1 MAQVASNRT
10 RIRLG
15 GLILTWMAM
24 VSVAGNAVH
33 ADNTPVSLHVEPSQ
47 VALAGNLDRLQLQVT
62 GTDGGGRQFDLTHA
76 ASYSISSGDIAS
88 VSKTGAVVP
97 LASGTGKIRVQY
109 GAGSVEIP
117 VRVTG
122 FLSQAKVSFVRDV
135 VPILSRSGCNQGTCH
150 GAQYGKGGLKLS
162 LLGFAPE
169 QDYLPIVRD
178 ELRRRVSLIKPDDSL
193 ILHKALLEVGHGGGR
208 RFRRGSYDHQVLTAW
223 LNAGVPEPQ
232 ADEPRVVNL
241 TLSPT
246 ERTYRVDQGQQLRVV
261 AHYSDNT
268 TRDVTRT
275 ARYDGLNESIATVTA
290 DGYITVVGKGQATV
304 MVRYEGQA
312 KVVHVLS
319 PFRDNVDLAGFQPN
333 NFIDEHVKARWKRLG
348 TRPAGLCSD
357 AEFIRR
363 AYLDSI
369 GTLPPAEKVETFLE
383 AKTPDKRN
391 QLIDELLGLTGDPK
405 RDVNVEAWSAYWA
418 LKWGDLL
425 RNNRKQTGVGGM
437 WSLSNWIRR
446 SLRQNMPVD
455 QFVRELITAQG
466 STLQNGPANYY
477 RIARKPTDLA
487 EATAQVFLGVR
498 IQCAR
503 CHHHPY
509 EVYSQS
515 DYYGLAAFFTRVGI
529 KNNSKFDQL
538 GGEAIV
544 ILRNSGSIAHPRL
557 GKTMAPKPLSGNPV
571 DTKGVR
577 DLRRPL
583 AEWITSKDNRLFS
596 RNIVNRI
603 WSYYMGS
610 GLVEPVDDMR
620 ATNPASNPELLD
632 ALGDH
637 LVETKFDLRRLM
649 RSIMRSRVY
658 QLSSTSLPE
667 NAGDRR
673 FYPHY
678 NIKRLPA
685 EVLLDAID
693 VACGTHEPF
702 GGVPLGTRAIEL
714 PDPNFNSY
722 FLDTLGRPQRAIACE
737 CERTAEPNLAQVLHI
752 ANGDLLT
759 RKLADKTGRISQLA
773 GNDQLKKPGSAQQAV
788 EHLYLATYSRR
799 PTSDEITA
807 CQQIITRSP
816 NPREGLEDLLWALL
830 NSREFLFNH

>member
-1 MAQVASNRT
+1 MAETAPF
-10 RIRLG
+10 RIRPLLG
-15 GLILTWMAM
+15 SIIALAI
-24 VSVAGNAVH
+24 VSVVGNVVH
-33 ADNTPVSLHVEPSQ
+33 AENTPVSLRVEPQ
-47 VALAGNLDRLQLQVT
+47 QARLVGNLARLQLQVT
-62 GTDGGGRQFDLTHA
+62 GTDGRGRQFDLTRA
-76 ASYSISSGDIAS
+76 ASYSISAGSIAS

-97 LASGTGKIRVQY
+97 LGSGTGKIRVRHD
-109 GAGSVEIP
+109 AGSVEIP
-117 VRVTG
+117 ITVVDVLPR
-122 FLSQAKVSFVRDV
+122 ARVSFVRDV
-135 VPILSRSGCNQGTCH
+135 IPILSRAGCNQGACH
-150 GAQYGKGGLKLS
+150 GGQFGKGGMKLS
-162 LLGFAPE
+162 LFGFAPE
-169 QDYLPIVRD
+169 QDYAPIVRD
-178 ELRRRVSLIKPDDSL
+178 ALRRRVSVIKPDDSL
-193 ILHKALLEVGHGGGR
+193 ILHKALLDIGHGGGR

-223 LNAGVPEPQ
+223 LTAGVPAPKE
-232 ADEPRVVNL
+232 DEPTVVDL
-241 TLSPT
+241 ALSPR

-268 TRDVTRT
+268 TRDVTRA
-275 ARYDGLNESIATVTA
+275 ARYDALNEGVATVTGG
-290 DGYITVVGKGQATV
+290 GYITAVGKGQAVV

-312 KVVHVLS
+312 KVSQVLS
-319 PFRDNVDLAGFQPN
+319 PFKENVDLAGFQPN
-333 NFIDEHVKARWKRLG
+333 NFIDEHVKTRWKRLG
-348 TRPAGLCSD
+348 VHPSGLCSD

-363 AYLDSI
+363 AFLDSI
-369 GTLPPAEKVETFLE
+369 GTLPSAERVEAFLE
-383 AKTPDKRN
+383 SDKPDKRN
-391 QLIDELLGLTGDPK
+391 ELVDELLGLTGDPK
-405 RDVNVEAWSAYWA
+405 RDLHVGAWSAYWA

-446 SLRQNMPVD
+446 SLRENMPVD
-455 QFVRELITAQG
+455 QFVREIITAQG
-466 STLQNGPANYY
+466 STLQNGPANFY

-487 EATAQVFLGVR
+487 ESTAQVFLGVR

-538 GGEAIV
+538 GGDSIV
-544 ILRNSGSIAHPRL
+544 ILRSSGSIAHPRL
-557 GKTMAPKPLSGNPV
+557 GKTMAPTPLSGKPI

-583 AEWITSKDNRLFS
+583 ADWLTAKENKLFS
-596 RNIVNRI
+596 RSIVNRI
-603 WSYYMGS
+603 WSYYMAS

-632 ALGDH
+632 ALANH
-637 LVETKFDLRRLM
+637 LVEIKFDLRQLM
-649 RSIMRSRVY
+649 RTIMRSRVY
-658 QLSSTSLPE
+658 QLSSTVLPE

-673 FYPHY
+673 FYLHY

-693 VACGTHEPF
+693 TACGTHEPF

-714 PDPNFNSY
+714 PDPNFESY

-752 ANGDLLT
+752 ANGELLS
-759 RKLADKTGRISQLA
+759 RKLADKTGRISQLVENKNLA
-773 GNDQLKKPGSAQQAV
+773 EGDAAKHV
-788 EHLYLATYSRR
+788 IEHLYLVTYSRS
-799 PTSDEITA
+799 PTSDELLE
-807 CQQIITRSP
+807 CQKIITRAP
-816 NPREGLEDLLWALL
+816 KPREGLEDLLWALL

>member
-1 MAQVASNRT
+1 
-10 RIRLG
+10 
-15 GLILTWMAM
+15 M
-24 VSVAGNAVH
+24 VSVGEVGVH
-33 ADNTPVSLHVEPSQ
+33 AENSPGSFSVQPSHARL
-47 VALAGNLDRLQLQVT
+47 VGNLARLQLQVT
-62 GTDGGGRQFDLTHA
+62 GTDDRGRSLDLTRGV
-76 ASYSISSGDIAS
+76 SYSISDPGVAS

-97 LASGTGKIRVQY
+97 LATGTGKIRVRH
-109 GAGSVEIP
+109 GARSVEIP
-117 VRVTG
+117 VTVSD
-122 FLSQAKVSFVRDV
+122 FLPQAEVSFTRDV
-135 VPILSRSGCNQGTCH
+135 MPVLSRSGCNQGTCH
-150 GAQYGKGGLKLS
+150 GAQFGKGGFKLS

-169 QDYLPIVRD
+169 RDYAPIVRD
-178 ELRRRVSLIKPDDSL
+178 ELRRRVSLLKPEDSL
-193 ILHKALLEVGHGGGR
+193 ILNKAMLEIGHGGGR
-208 RFRRGSYDHQVLTAW
+208 RFRHGSYDHQVLVAW
-223 LNAGVPEPQ
+223 LNAGVPEPI
-232 ADEPRVVNL
+232 ADDPVVVALSLEPK
-241 TLSPT
+241 
-246 ERTYRVDQGQQLRVV
+246 ERNYRVDQGQQLRVV
-261 AHYSDNT
+261 ARYSDNT

-275 ARYDGLNESIATVTA
+275 ARYDALNEGVATVTEG
-290 DGYITVVGKGQATV
+290 GYVTAVGKGQAAV
-304 MVRYEGQA
+304 MVRYGGQA
-312 KVVHVLS
+312 KVSHVMS
-319 PFRDNVDLAGFQPN
+319 PFRDKVDLAGFQPN
-333 NFIDEHVKARWKRLG
+333 NFIDQHVMARWKRLG
-348 TRPAGLCSD
+348 TRPSALCTD

-369 GTLPPAEKVETFLE
+369 GTLPTTEKVETFL
-383 AKTPDKRN
+383 KSTRPDKRD
-391 QLIDELLGLTGDPK
+391 QLVDELLGLTGDPK
-405 RDVNVEAWSAYWA
+405 RDLHVGSWSAYWA

-446 SLRQNMPVD
+446 SLRENMPVD
-455 QFVRELITAQG
+455 QFVREIITARG
-466 STLQNGPANYY
+466 STLKNGPANFF
-477 RIARKPTDLA
+477 RISRKPTDLA
-487 EATAQVFLGVR
+487 ETTAQVFLGVR

-538 GGEAIV
+538 AGEPIV

-557 GKTMAPKPLSGNPV
+557 GKTMAPTPLLGKPV
-571 DTKGVR
+571 DVKGVR

-583 AEWITSKDNRLFS
+583 ADWLTASDNKLFS

-637 LVETKFDLRRLM
+637 LVESKFDLRKLM

-658 QLSSTSLPE
+658 QLSSNVLPE

-693 VACGTHEPF
+693 STCGTHEPF

-752 ANGDLLT
+752 ANGELLS

-773 GNDQLKKPGSAQQAV
+773 GSGTLEKEAGARRAIHQ
-788 EHLYLATYSRR
+788 LYLSAYSRA
-799 PTSDEITA
+799 PTADELVQ
-807 CQQIITRSP
+807 CRKIITRAP
-816 NPREGLEDLLWALL
+816 KPREGLEDLLWALL

>member
-1 MAQVASNRT
+1 MTETAPF
-10 RIRLG
+10 RIRLLG
-15 GLILTWMAM
+15 SIIALAI
-24 VSVAGNAVH
+24 VSVVGNVVH
-33 ADNTPVSLHVEPSQ
+33 AENTPVSLRVEPQ
-47 VALAGNLDRLQLQVT
+47 QARLVGNLARLQLQVT
-62 GTDGGGRQFDLTHA
+62 GTDGRGRQFDLTRA
-76 ASYSISSGDIAS
+76 ASYSISAGSIAS

-97 LASGTGKIRVQY
+97 LGSGTGKIRVRHD
-109 GAGSVEIP
+109 AGSVEIP
-117 VRVTG
+117 ITVVDVLPR
-122 FLSQAKVSFVRDV
+122 ARVSFVRDV
-135 VPILSRSGCNQGTCH
+135 IPILSRAGCNQGACH
-150 GAQYGKGGLKLS
+150 GGQFGKGGMKLS
-162 LLGFAPE
+162 LFGFAPE
-169 QDYLPIVRD
+169 QDYAPIVRD
-178 ELRRRVSLIKPDDSL
+178 ALRRRVSVIKPDDSL
-193 ILHKALLEVGHGGGR
+193 ILHKALLDIGHGGGR

-223 LNAGVPEPQ
+223 LTAGVPAPKE
-232 ADEPRVVNL
+232 DEPTVVDL
-241 TLSPT
+241 ALSPR

-268 TRDVTRT
+268 TRDVTRA
-275 ARYDGLNESIATVTA
+275 ARYDALNEGVATVTGG
-290 DGYITVVGKGQATV
+290 GYITAVGKGQAVV

-312 KVVHVLS
+312 KVSQVLS
-319 PFRDNVDLAGFQPN
+319 PFKENVDLAGFQPN
-333 NFIDEHVKARWKRLG
+333 NFIDEHVKTRWKRLG
-348 TRPAGLCSD
+348 VHPSGLCSD

-363 AYLDSI
+363 AFLDSI
-369 GTLPPAEKVETFLE
+369 GTLPSAERVEAFLE
-383 AKTPDKRN
+383 SDKPDKRN
-391 QLIDELLGLTGDPK
+391 ELVDELLGLTGDPK
-405 RDVNVEAWSAYWA
+405 RDLHVGEWSAYWA

-446 SLRQNMPVD
+446 SLRENMPVD
-455 QFVRELITAQG
+455 QFVREIITAQG
-466 STLQNGPANYY
+466 STLQNGPANFY

-487 EATAQVFLGVR
+487 ESTAQVFLGVR

-538 GGEAIV
+538 GGDSIV
-544 ILRNSGSIAHPRL
+544 ILRSSGSIAHPRL
-557 GKTMAPKPLSGNPV
+557 GKTMAPTPLSGKPI

-583 AEWITSKDNRLFS
+583 ADWLTAKENKLFS
-596 RNIVNRI
+596 RSIVNRI
-603 WSYYMGS
+603 WSYYMAS

-632 ALGDH
+632 ALANH
-637 LVETKFDLRRLM
+637 LVEIKFDLRQLM
-649 RSIMRSRVY
+649 RTIMRSRVY
-658 QLSSTSLPE
+658 QLSSTVLPE

-673 FYPHY
+673 FYLHY

-693 VACGTHEPF
+693 TACGTHEPF

-714 PDPNFNSY
+714 PDPNFESY

-752 ANGDLLT
+752 ANGELLS
-759 RKLADKTGRISQLA
+759 RKLADKTGRISQLVKNKNLA
-773 GNDQLKKPGSAQQAV
+773 EGDAAKHV
-788 EHLYLATYSRR
+788 IEHLYLVTYSRS
-799 PTSDEITA
+799 PTSDELLE
-807 CQQIITRSP
+807 CQKIITRAP
-816 NPREGLEDLLWALL
+816 KPREGLEDLLWALL